1 MPNQASPPR
10 GEAVCFTAGIKGAA
24 FSAGVIHAYLAS
36 DRPPPKVAAGIS
48 TGALSAAALERCY
61 RELPPDAPPPEREIR
76 RWGWF
81 RRYLDAITWEP
92 LDVIWNAIPD
102 PVDFFADKPPVSDLS
117 ADALPPQLKKEEAEA
132 RQNYYRL
139 VKLGLWL
146 AGLRISVR
154 DISRTLISRV
164 RFKEH
169 YGYPNLERVRFCA
182 GLTWIVLKVVLHLC
196 FSPQF
201 TVERQKWTGGR
212 RFPRPLFGW
221 PAWFVG
227 VGVVGIEAG
236 LILRIPVHYLRPLV
250 ARLRYVSRLGGEVS
264 HRTPH
269 FLKALAYY
277 DVWLFSVSAIVVT
290 LGLLVLFRF
299 QVGGAIRHLLTELGV
314 VRGLLHRY
322 TLHRRLF
329 GLFCE
334 RPGDQEGPVVGSPS
348 EFGHP
353 APFPGSM
360 HLLLVAAPLQEIKDL
375 NNQQLWAAPGTP
387 IVNALLAALA
397 VPGLFPPLQLTKPA
411 QIDQWLSKRCR
422 NTHLTRL
429 DLIDGAAVRQNPL
442 PALFSWLDGHPEVA
456 NELCGE
462 GLSDIGIHLVYNV
475 PTEPYQQEPG
485 EEPPER
491 VNIVTAALTSLELS
505 RRRDSKLECRQTNF
519 VSEMELWVRTMEN
532 LQPQRAAGVAASASM
547 SSTSSTTPVS
557 SIEAPAEEAAAS
569 SSRAF
574 PIFVDEIA
582 PERDIKF
589 ENYLAPDRKDLL
601 KSAACGCLRSMETLY
616 SERLRL
622 LQASQPIDCA
632 DLLRQVSPDR
642 SRFISQEAPG
652 LREVCA
658 ACTRKLAYRSAHEEP
673 PAPVQPALSFPHLNA
688 AQPRVVFLAS
698 GGVFRGAFHIG
709 VIGAM
714 QAAGIRPNLIVGASV
729 GSLMGGALGAIS
741 TLERSAGWDL
751 LAHLCLTFLHVDK
764 RVALTK
770 TLKNAAK
777 QLGVRT
783 KNVNLSPAQLRRMVR
798 RGGYAVAGA
807 PPALIDAISTA
818 FLIPLEETSKIA
830 SQFVAGHTT
839 QAVKEFLQS
848 VRKETLHRLDI
859 QNALM
864 GTSLIE
870 NAARTLLGHGR
881 PGIDLG
887 TKQPY
892 HDTDRP
898 HRSISFFGTTSDLNR
913 RRPLLLPRD
922 IGDLDSPG
930 YDFVKAALSSS
941 AFPAVFSPRQEA
953 EVLAGKGATN
963 VLFSDGGMFDNLPFF
978 PAIEVLSSLQKQ
990 WRGPLGDTPL
1000 QSLQRRYSQPDLFIA
1015 AALESAGDASADAE
1029 DILEIN
1035 QRARSLKVN
1044 IKLNSFQRTS
1054 SLVDSQIERLLQF
1067 SAGKDL
1073 PEGLPK
1079 FMDEAVPAGVLK
1091 IVPTDRKHLN
1101 STFAFCSALGLR
1113 RDVVTTSIADGCF
1126 QTLKSLL
1133 PAQIDADPL
1142 LQRTVQSLQNDG
1154 KILRVL
1160 ANDSKKVKA
1169 DGIHCPFF
1177 QVNAQRFEC
1186 PFVSS
1191 ARCYKGDANQSD
1203 AEKRAAVSELRGV
1216 YKTCTGDGAHRSLAQ
1231 AGSLAQA
1238 ATQPRPSASNATL
1251 R

>member
-36 DRPPPKVAAGIS
+36 DRHPPKVAAGIS

-61 RELPPDAPPPEREIR
+61 RELVPGGPPPEREIR

-117 ADALPPQLKKEEAEA
+117 AETLPPQLKKEEAEA

-146 AGLRISVR
+146 AGLRVSVR
-154 DISRTLISRV
+154 DIARTLISRV

-169 YGYPNLERVRFCA
+169 YGYPRFERLRFYA
-182 GLTWIVLKVVLHLC
+182 GLTWIVSKVVLHLC

-227 VGVVGIEAG
+227 VGIVGLEAG
-236 LILRIPVHYLRPLV
+236 LILRILVHYLHRLV
-250 ARLRYVSRLGGEVS
+250 SKYRLVSHLRYVSRFGGAVS
-264 HRTPH
+264 DRTPH
-269 FLKALAYY
+269 FIKTLAHY
-277 DVWLFSVSAIVVT
+277 DGWLFSVSAIVLT
-290 LGLLVLFRF
+290 LGLFVLFRF
-299 QVGGAIRHLLTELGV
+299 RVGGAIRHLLTELGV

-334 RPGDQEGPVVGSPS
+334 RPDDQEGPVVGSPP
-348 EFGHP
+348 EFGQQ
-353 APFPGSM
+353 AQFPGSM
-360 HLLLVAAPLQEIKDL
+360 HLLLVAAPLQEIKGL
-375 NNQQLWAAPGTP
+375 NNQQLWGAPGTP

-397 VPGLFPPLQLTKPA
+397 VPGLFPPLQLTEPG
-411 QIDQWLSKRCR
+411 QVDQWLSKRCGGAQPK
-422 NTHLTRL
+422 RL

-442 PALFSWLDGHPEVA
+442 PALFSWLEGHPTVA
-456 NELCGE
+456 NELSGE
-462 GLSDIGIHLVYNV
+462 SPSEIGIHLVYNV
-475 PTEPYQQEPG
+475 PTEPYQQERG

-519 VSEMELWVRTMEN
+519 VSEMELWVRTMEKV
-532 LQPQRAAGVAASASM
+532 QPQRAAGVAASASM
-547 SSTSSTTPVS
+547 SSVS
-557 SIEAPAEEAAAS
+557 SLETSTEETAAS
-569 SSRAF
+569 AFPAF

-601 KSAACGCLRSMETLY
+601 KSAACGCLRSLETLY
-616 SERLRL
+616 RERLRV
-622 LQASQPIDCA
+622 LQTSQPVDCA

-658 ACTRKLAYRSAHEEP
+658 ACTRKLNYRPANEEAP
-673 PAPVQPALSFPHLNA
+673 PAVQPPPSFRHLNA

-729 GSLMGGALGAIS
+729 GSLMGGALGAIF
-741 TLERSAGWDL
+741 TLERTEGWDL
-751 LAHLCLTFLHVDK
+751 LGHLCLTFLHVDK

-798 RGGYAVAGA
+798 RGGYVVTGA
-807 PPALIDAISTA
+807 PTALIDAISTA

-830 SQFVAGHTT
+830 SQFVAGHIT
-839 QAVKEFLQS
+839 QAVKEFLLS

-870 NAARTLLGHGR
+870 NAARTLLGQGR
-881 PGIDLG
+881 PGIDLN
-887 TKQPY
+887 TQQPY
-892 HDTDRP
+892 HDADRP
-898 HRSISFFGTTSDLNR
+898 ERSISFFGTTSDLNR
-913 RRPLLLPRD
+913 RRPLRILATP
-922 IGDLDSPG
+922 GSGSPG
-930 YDFVKAALSSS
+930 WQGRHQR
-941 AFPAVFSPRQEA
+941 P
-953 EVLAGKGATN
+953 VLRWRN
-963 VLFSDGGMFDNLPFF
+963 V
-978 PAIEVLSSLQKQ
+978 
-990 WRGPLGDTPL
+990 
-1000 QSLQRRYSQPDLFIA
+1000 
-1015 AALESAGDASADAE
+1015 
-1029 DILEIN
+1029 
-1035 QRARSLKVN
+1035 
-1044 IKLNSFQRTS
+1044 
-1054 SLVDSQIERLLQF
+1054 
-1067 SAGKDL
+1067 
-1073 PEGLPK
+1073 
-1079 FMDEAVPAGVLK
+1079 
-1091 IVPTDRKHLN
+1091 
-1101 STFAFCSALGLR
+1101 
-1113 RDVVTTSIADGCF
+1113 
-1126 QTLKSLL
+1126 
-1133 PAQIDADPL
+1133 
-1142 LQRTVQSLQNDG
+1142 
-1154 KILRVL
+1154 
-1160 ANDSKKVKA
+1160 
-1169 DGIHCPFF
+1169 
-1177 QVNAQRFEC
+1177 
-1186 PFVSS
+1186 
-1191 ARCYKGDANQSD
+1191 
-1203 AEKRAAVSELRGV
+1203 
-1216 YKTCTGDGAHRSLAQ
+1216 
-1231 AGSLAQA
+1231 
-1238 ATQPRPSASNATL
+1238 
-1251 R
+1251 

>member
-1 MPNQASPPR
+1 M
-10 GEAVCFTAGIKGAA
+10 
-24 FSAGVIHAYLAS
+24 
-36 DRPPPKVAAGIS
+36 
-48 TGALSAAALERCY
+48 
-61 RELPPDAPPPEREIR
+61 
-76 RWGWF
+76 WG
-81 RRYLDAITWEP
+81 
-92 LDVIWNAIPD
+92 
-102 PVDFFADKPPVSDLS
+102 
-117 ADALPPQLKKEEAEA
+117 
-132 RQNYYRL
+132 
-139 VKLGLWL
+139 
-146 AGLRISVR
+146 
-154 DISRTLISRV
+154 
-164 RFKEH
+164 
-169 YGYPNLERVRFCA
+169 
-182 GLTWIVLKVVLHLC
+182 
-196 FSPQF
+196 
-201 TVERQKWTGGR
+201 
-212 RFPRPLFGW
+212 
-221 PAWFVG
+221 
-227 VGVVGIEAG
+227 
-236 LILRIPVHYLRPLV
+236 
-250 ARLRYVSRLGGEVS
+250 
-264 HRTPH
+264 
-269 FLKALAYY
+269 
-277 DVWLFSVSAIVVT
+277 
-290 LGLLVLFRF
+290 
-299 QVGGAIRHLLTELGV
+299 
-314 VRGLLHRY
+314 
-322 TLHRRLF
+322 
-329 GLFCE
+329 
-334 RPGDQEGPVVGSPS
+334 
-348 EFGHP
+348 
-353 APFPGSM
+353 
-360 HLLLVAAPLQEIKDL
+360 
-375 NNQQLWAAPGTP
+375 APGTP
-387 IVNALLAALA
+387 IVDALLAALA
-397 VPGLFPPLQLTKPA
+397 VPGLFPPLQLNEPA

-422 NTHLTRL
+422 NPHLKRL

-442 PALFSWLDGHPEVA
+442 PALFSWLEGHREVA
-456 NELCGE
+456 NELSGQSPSE
-462 GLSDIGIHLVYNV
+462 IGIHLVYNV

-519 VSEMELWVRTMEN
+519 VSEMELWVRTMEK
-532 LQPQRAAGVAASASM
+532 LQPQRAAGVAASAS
-547 SSTSSTTPVS
+547 TSSISPTSPIS
-557 SIEAPAEEAAAS
+557 SAEASTEEASAS

-601 KSAACGCLRSMETLY
+601 KSAACGCLRSLETLY
-616 SERLRL
+616 RERLRAL
-622 LQASQPIDCA
+622 RGSQPVDCA

-658 ACTRKLAYRSAHEEP
+658 ACTRKLNYRPANEEP
-673 PAPVQPALSFPHLNA
+673 PPPVRPAPLFRHLNA

-741 TLERSAGWDL
+741 TLERTDGWDL
-751 LAHLCLTFLHVDK
+751 LGHLCLTFLHVDK

-783 KNVNLSPAQLRRMVR
+783 RNVNLSPAQLRRMVR
-798 RGGYAVAGA
+798 RGIRSDPGYVVAGA

-818 FLIPLEETSKIA
+818 FLIPLAETSKIA
-830 SQFVAGHTT
+830 SQFVARHITE
-839 QAVKEFLQS
+839 AVKEFLLS

-881 PGIDLG
+881 LGIDLD
-887 TKQPY
+887 TQQPY
-892 HDTDRP
+892 HDAADP
-898 HRSISFFGTTSDLNR
+898 DRSISFFGTTSDLNR

-922 IGDLDSPG
+922 IGSDDSAA

-978 PAIEVLSSLQKQ
+978 PAIEVLSSVQKQ
-990 WRGPLGDTPL
+990 WREPLGETPL

-1015 AALESAGDASADAE
+1015 AALESAGDACADAE

-1035 QRARSLKVN
+1035 QRAGSLKVN

-1054 SLVDSQIERLLQF
+1054 SLVDSQIERLLRF
-1067 SAGKDL
+1067 SAGEEL
-1073 PEGLPK
+1073 PTGLPK
-1079 FMDEAVPAGVLK
+1079 FMDEAVSAGVLK

-1101 STFAFCSALGLR
+1101 DTFAFCSALGLKQ
-1113 RDVVTTSIADGCF
+1113 DVVTKSIADGCF
-1126 QTLKSLL
+1126 QTFESLVS
-1133 PAQIDADPL
+1133 AQTVADPL

-1154 KILRVL
+1154 KILRVQ
-1160 ANDSKKVKA
+1160 ANDSKRVKA
-1169 DGIHCPFF
+1169 DGTHCPFF

-1186 PFVSS
+1186 PFIAS

-1203 AEKRAAVSELRGV
+1203 AEKRDAVQELRDV
-1216 YKTCTGDGAHRSLAQ
+1216 YKTCTGDGAHRRLAQ
-1231 AGSLAQA
+1231 EGRLAQVGRVA
-1238 ATQPRPSASNATL
+1238 SQPHPSASNATP